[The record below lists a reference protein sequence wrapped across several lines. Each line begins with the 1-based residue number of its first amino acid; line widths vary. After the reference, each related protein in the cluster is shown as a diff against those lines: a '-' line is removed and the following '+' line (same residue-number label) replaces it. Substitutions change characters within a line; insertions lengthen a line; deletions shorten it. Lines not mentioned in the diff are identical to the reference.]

1 MGILIYVFGG
11 SMKKLHLILLVALFL
26 AAIFAGCDKKAT
38 PPVLSNDAQAAA
50 SGADP
55 KAPVTISIW
64 IPMQPAEKTEWFA
77 PDFAPGFKIIKEKTG
92 VAVQWQPVPAGNT
105 QLIHESYNL
114 LMASGDIP
122 DVVISDIN
130 LQLRRYPQAW
140 LPIDTIIKVDPDRYP
155 NLNKYILEDEYLKS
169 FLADGDGHIRYIPM
183 LATRRIGDI
192 TIMREDLLKKYGLA
206 PPVSADDWHK
216 SLTAAKQDGK
226 IGFMSRHQ
234 RGGILYRLL
243 AGYMDG
249 VIEDYF
255 VEDGKV
261 KYGVLDPRFKAG
273 IELARQ
279 WYAEGLIDPEY
290 PTTDSA
296 RWWEAVLRG
305 NVFAT
310 HDNIQRIQSGVND
323 FVNNQHSDARL
334 IGVGPMLSPNT
345 GKRHTVIHYPH
356 VRDRS
361 AAISKSAE
369 TPERI
374 LDYFEYCFSD
384 EGFILMNFGIEGYSF
399 NYVDG
404 IPRNDPEF
412 AGKVER
418 GEVAHTLTTRDM
430 PKNQRDELIYDYT
443 YDREDHKAVR
453 DARDLYTNNDFI
465 RENWIASLSFT
476 EEEREILAPLR
487 AELDTYR
494 GEWLDKFIMGIEPM
508 SRWDSFVNQI
518 QRMSLQTTI
527 DIYQNALDRMLKK

>member
-1 MGILIYVFGG
+1 
-11 SMKKLHLILLVALFL
+11 MKKICLVLLIVSFQLAFL
-26 AAIFAGCDKKAT
+26 AGCGKK
-38 PPVLSNDAQAAA
+38 SDAAVS
-50 SGADP
+50 SGDP
-55 KAPVTISIW
+55 NAPVAISVW
-64 IPMQPAEKTEWFA
+64 IPMQASEKTDWFT
-77 PDFAPGFKIIKEKTG
+77 PDAPGFKVIREKTG
-92 VAVQWQPVPAGNT
+92 VTVNWQVIPGGSP
-105 QLIHESYNL
+105 QLINEAYNL

-122 DVVISDIN
+122 DVVIGEIS

-140 LPIDTIIKVDPDRYP
+140 LSIDELIKANPDRYP
-155 NLNKYILEDEYLKS
+155 NLTKYILEDEYLKS
-169 FLADGDGHIRYIPM
+169 YLPDTDGHIRYVPM

-192 TIMREDLLKKYGLA
+192 IIARDDLLQKYGLA
-206 PPVSADDWHK
+206 PPVSADDWHTA
-216 SLTAAKQDGK
+216 LVAAKKDGK
-226 IGFMSRHQ
+226 VGFMSRQQ
-234 RGGILYRLL
+234 RAGILYRLL
-243 AGYMDG
+243 GGYVDC

-261 KYGVLDPRFKAG
+261 KYGVLDPRFKEG

-290 PTTDSA
+290 PTTDST
-296 RWWEAVLRG
+296 RWWESVLRG

-310 HDNIQRIQSGVND
+310 HDNIQRIQAGVND

-334 IGVGPMLSPNT
+334 IGVGPMLSPRT
-345 GKRHTVIHYPH
+345 GERHTVIHYPH

-361 AAISKSAE
+361 AAISVSAKN
-369 TPERI
+369 PERI
-374 LDYFEYCFSD
+374 LDYFEYCFSE

-404 IPRNDPEF
+404 VPKSDPDF
-412 AGKVER
+412 LGKAER
-418 GEVAHTLTTRDM
+418 GEVAHPLTTRDM

-453 DARDLYTNNDFI
+453 DARDLYTDNDFI

-476 EEEREILAPLR
+476 EEERATLSPLR

-508 SRWDSFVNQI
+508 SKWDAFVSQI
-518 QRMSLQTTI
+518 QKMNLQTTL
-527 DIYQNALDRMLKK
+527 DIYQKALDRLLKK